1 MRVGEDTLGD
11 YSGIY
16 IYRLIMNRIS
26 TGIGRPGAKQ
36 LAGLSALC
44 LLLLAAGCGDFFV
57 YPGSTGNGSS
67 TGSDFVYVA
76 NQTAKTLAAYSVASG
91 ALSPLSGSPY
101 TLSFA
106 PTAAVVNPANT
117 MLFVAGADAG
127 VGYIA
132 SYSISSNGALT
143 LLNTSNT
150 GLADP
155 ISMEVSPDGKWLI
168 GLDGNGIT
176 LDEYQINAASGTL
189 TLGNGQSYL
198 IPKSVVVPRAI
209 KISPGGNFIF
219 AAIGTAGDLI
229 FPFDTST
236 GTISNPTQLSLP
248 SNVSDNALAVSPS
261 GNTLYIARSGSNG
274 GLAAYSISSTG
285 VLQALTTNPY
295 AAGSQ
300 PLAVVV
306 TGNGNNVYVANQGDG
321 TISGYTIA
329 SNSTATPTSGSP
341 YSNASGPSGL
351 AIDSSGKYLLS
362 ISNAGSP
369 DLTLFAF
376 DTATPGKLNLIASTS
391 TGTDPTGPISIA
403 ATH

>member
-1 MRVGEDTLGD
+1 MT
-11 YSGIY
+11 
-16 IYRLIMNRIS
+16 RIS
-26 TGIGRPGAKQ
+26 TGIIGLRSKQ
-36 LAGLSALC
+36 LAGLSALGV
-44 LLLLAAGCGDFFV
+44 LLLVAGCADFFV
-57 YPGSTGNGSS
+57 YPGSTGTG
-67 TGSDFVYVA
+67 TGTKAGSDYVYVA
-76 NQTAKTLAAYSVASG
+76 NHTTKTLSGYSVGSG
-91 ALSPLSGSPY
+91 ALSPISGSPY

-106 PTAAVVNPANT
+106 PNAAVVNPANT
-117 MLFVAGADAG
+117 RLFVAGVDAG
-127 VGYIA
+127 AGYIA
-132 SYSISSNGALT
+132 SYSISSTGALT
-143 LLNTSNT
+143 LLNTTNT

-155 ISMEVSPDGKWLI
+155 ISMDISPDGKWLI

-176 LDEYQINAASGTL
+176 VDEYQINATNGTL

-209 KISPGGNFIF
+209 KISPGGNYIF

-229 FPFDTST
+229 FPFDTTT
-236 GTISNPTQLSLP
+236 GALSSPTGLSLP
-248 SNVSDNALAVSPS
+248 GNVSDNALAVSPN

-285 VLQALTTNPY
+285 ALQALTTNPY

-306 TGNGNNVYVANQGDG
+306 TGDGNNVYVANQADA

-329 SNSTATPTSGSP
+329 SNSTATPTTGSP

-351 AIDSSGKYLLS
+351 AIDNSGKYLLS

-369 DLTLFAF
+369 DLTLFAL

-391 TGTDPTGPISIA
+391 TGTDPTGAISIA

>member
-1 MRVGEDTLGD
+1 MGD
-11 YSGIY
+11 YSGTY
-16 IYRLIMNRIS
+16 ICRLIMNRIS
-26 TGIGRPGAKQ
+26 TGIKGLRAKQ
-36 LAGLSALC
+36 LAVLAALGV
-44 LLLLAAGCGDFFV
+44 LLLGAGCGDFFV
-57 YPGSTGNGSS
+57 YPGSTGSGS
-67 TGSDFVYVA
+67 TPGSDYVFVA

-91 ALSPLSGSPY
+91 ALSPISGSPY
-101 TLSFA
+101 SLSFA
-106 PTAAVVNPANT
+106 PTASAVNPANT
-117 MLFVAGADAG
+117 MLFVAGVNAG
-127 VGYIA
+127 TGHIA
-132 SYSISSNGALT
+132 SYSISSTGALT
-143 LLNTSNT
+143 LLNTNNI
-150 GLADP
+150 GLAAP
-155 ISMEVSPDGKWLI
+155 ISMDVSPDGKWLI

-176 LDEYQINAASGTL
+176 LDEYQINATTGAL

-229 FPFDTST
+229 FPFDTGT
-236 GTISNPTQLSLP
+236 GAISNPAQLSLP
-248 SNVSDNALAVSPS
+248 PNVSDNALAVSPS

-285 VLQALTTNPY
+285 VLQSLTTNPY
-295 AAGSQ
+295 PAGSQ

-306 TGNGNNVYVANQGDG
+306 TGDGNNVYVANQGDG

-376 DTATPGKLNLIASTS
+376 DTAIPGKLNLIASTS